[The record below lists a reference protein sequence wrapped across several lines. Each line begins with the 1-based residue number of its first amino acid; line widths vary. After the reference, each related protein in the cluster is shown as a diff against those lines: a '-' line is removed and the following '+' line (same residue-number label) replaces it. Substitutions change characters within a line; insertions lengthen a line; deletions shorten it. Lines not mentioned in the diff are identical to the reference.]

1 MWSVGPLNKA
11 AELFPNLQNLS
22 IADNDI
28 AEFRSLDKISN
39 KFTAL
44 QELMLSGN
52 PIQTNNDIQ
61 TYQREVLKRFPT
73 IRFLDVQPVSGTG
86 GSIPQSVEFPV
97 PIRSN
102 FFDQDSSSLAAQDLL
117 SKYFPLFDTNR
128 TGLLDLYDA
137 QAIFSVV
144 FSNGT
149 YQQQNVWG
157 SSQCTVNCKIIA

>member
-1 MWSVGPLNKA
+1 M
-11 AELFPNLQNLS
+11 FPNLQNLS

-28 AEFRSLDKISN
+28 AEFRSLDKLGN
-39 KFTAL
+39 KFNAL

-73 IRFLDVQPVSGTG
+73 IRYLDVQPVGGTG
-86 GSIPQSVEFPV
+86 GSIPQSSIDFPV
-97 PIRSN
+97 PVRPN
-102 FFDQDSSSLAAQDLL
+102 FFDQDSSRLAAQDLL

-128 TGLLDLYDA
+128 TGLLDLYDT

-144 FSNGT
+144 FSNGS

-157 SSQCTVNCKIIA
+157 SSQGKICTVVRLQ